1 TERMAVER
9 TLIRVDCTL
18 FPGRLSSL
26 GHVLEAIDEMLMTP
40 EEALIKS
47 CWNKSITLDRTSLGQ
62 YDAIASAA
70 ANGHVDMIVR
80 LVHEIGER
88 ENLAE
93 NERDTSEDDNDA
105 ESEGEAVAQRTAVK
119 TRRALRNAVKTR
131 RALRNAVQAA
141 ATHGRVNAVSM
152 FLPQIVGSSTNEE
165 VLNEMREATW
175 QVLENA
181 AEKGRLAVVR
191 LVVDYATEWGYIE
204 MYAATNG
211 DFDAL
216 TRAITCYH
224 DSIATCLIQ
233 ICSFQWN
240 MNTAYEAAI
249 ESQRS
254 ELVEWIYALSS
265 RSGDETD

>member
-1 TERMAVER
+1 
-9 TLIRVDCTL
+9 
-18 FPGRLSSL
+18 
-26 GHVLEAIDEMLMTP
+26 MLMTP
-40 EEALIKS
+40 EEALIKAAGTNQLH
-47 CWNKSITLDRTSLGQ
+47 WIEHLLDRFDGDLV
-62 YDAIASAA
+62 DAIASAA

-88 ENLAE
+88 ENLPD
-93 NERDTSEDDNDA
+93 NERDTSEDDSDA
-105 ESEGEAVAQRTAVK
+105 DSEDEAVAQRT
-119 TRRALRNAVKTR
+119 AVKTR

-141 ATHGRVNAVSM
+141 ATHGRVNVVSM
-152 FLPQIVGSSTNEE
+152 FLHQIVGSSTNEE
-165 VLNEMREATW
+165 VLGEMHEATW

-181 AEKGRLAVVR
+181 AEKGRLAVVKF
-191 LVVDYATEWGYIE
+191 VVNYATEWGYIE

-224 DSIATCLIQ
+224 DSIATYLLQ
-233 ICSFQWN
+233 ICSVQWN

-265 RSGDETD
+265 QSGDETD